1 MRQQYFMGKSCKIAL
16 ECWSKIILQTNASP
30 TNQQGIWGA
39 IVFKIGNIWRNF
51 WLTIS
56 LFPLL
61 RYKLNLANLLATIYS
76 FSTS

>member
-1 MRQQYFMGKSCKIAL
+1 MGKSCKIAL
-16 ECWSKIILQTNASP
+16 ECCRKIILQTNVSP